1 MLAISGARPARLFI
15 GPGSSRSRVASS
27 GALILAQ
34 TEINRMAHLAG
45 ACPFRELH
53 FRNELRFNPGS
64 DGFVFRLFAER

>member
-1 MLAISGARPARLFI
+1 MLAISGARPARFFI
-15 GPGSSRSRVASS
+15 GPVFFPLARGIL